1 VQFLFETFLTPIHTS
16 GIIVW
21 IPTHARTP
29 GDNWQQVNDNDDD
42 DDYDDDGKEG
52 EKKRLGARK

>member
-21 IPTHARTP
+21 IPTHARTTD
-29 GDNWQQVNDNDDD
+29 DNWQQVNDDDD
-42 DDYDDDGKEG
+42 DDDGDDYDDGI
-52 EKKRLGARK
+52 KKLHSTA